1 MLSFQFLSKPIKS
14 SIRAIFSLFVSLLIT
29 IGLVGCSDELPTKQ
43 EDQSPPE
50 ALEQVANSH
59 GTGDVAV
66 ATADL
71 RPINDSG
78 VTGHITIEDD
88 GESIVVTGDYA
99 KGLDPAN
106 SLGYASLFYDKA
118 SAPEGPEACEPGIF
132 AIEAHSDEV
141 RRVNPHPLGE
151 DHPLFLTGP
160 QMAGA
165 VWVVDSEGNGTPID
179 LEGDYVPVD
188 EVGTISIRDLRI
200 NEGFGPEA
208 VVACGVVTHKPEGT
222 MDD

>member
-1 MLSFQFLSKPIKS
+1 MLSIQFLTQSIKS
-14 SIRAIFSLFVSLLIT
+14 NIRNTILLFVSLLIT
-29 IGLVGCSDELPTKQ
+29 VGLVGCGDEMPTNQK
-43 EDQSPPE
+43 DQSPLE
-50 ALEQVANSH
+50 TLEQVASSH
-59 GTGDVAV
+59 GTGNVAV

-71 RPINDSG
+71 RSINNSG

-118 SAPEGPEACEPGIF
+118 SAPEGPEACEPGIY
-132 AIEAHSDEV
+132 IEEHEHA
-141 RRVNPHPLGE
+141 RRVSPHPLGE
-151 DHPLFLTGP
+151 EHPLFLTEA
-160 QMAGA
+160 QMLGA
-165 VWVVDSEGNGTPID
+165 VWVVDSQGNGTPID

-200 NEGFGPEA
+200 NNGFGPES
-208 VVACGVVTHKPEGT
+208 VVACGVVTHKPEGPP
-222 MDD
+222 MNN